1 MTEEMVTMLNDHFI
15 QSEVEYLRQQ
25 RLSAAA
31 DYRRA
36 RSAARA
42 HSLRDRLAAAVGHLA
57 IGRSQ
62 NQSERTARAA

>member
-1 MTEEMVTMLNDHFI
+1 MLNDHFI

-36 RSAARA
+36 KSAARMR
-42 HSLRDRLAAAVGHLA
+42 SLRERLAAAVGHLSA
-57 IGRSQ
+57 GRSQ
-62 NQSERTARAA
+62 HDRVERTAHAA